1 MKRFGLILCCLMV
14 TVLFAAAKSDSSA
27 KNDTIGITQQEVS
40 KWISEPYVNSKGEKK
55 VHYYAVW
62 RGNLLTTSK
71 TTIEKVT
78 LCNKYN
84 AKCALIVIG
93 KRSANGSF
101 QPKRITT
108 N

>member
-1 MKRFGLILCCLMV
+1 MFV
-14 TVLFAAAKSDSSA
+14 VYTTLFAVAKSSQTA
-27 KNDTIGITQQEVS
+27 KNDTIGVTQQEVS
-40 KWISEPYVNSKGEKK
+40 KWISEPYINNKGEKK

-93 KRSANGSF
+93 KRSANGGF

>member
-1 MKRFGLILCCLMV
+1 MKRINLILCCLMIA
-14 TVLFAAAKSDSSA
+14 LFAVAKNDSSA
-27 KNDTIGITQQEVS
+27 KNDTIGVTQQEVS

-55 VHYYAVW
+55 VHYYAIW

-71 TTIEKVT
+71 TTIEKAT

-84 AKCALIVIG
+84 AKCALIVVG
-93 KRSANGSF
+93 KRSASGVF

>member
-1 MKRFGLILCCLMV
+1 MKRSGLILCCLM
-14 TVLFAAAKSDSSA
+14 TVLFAVAKSNSSA

-40 KWISEPYVNSKGEKK
+40 KWISEPYINDKGEKK
-55 VHYYAVW
+55 VHYYAIW

-71 TTIEKVT
+71 TTIERAM
-78 LCNKYN
+78 LCDKYN
-84 AKCALIVIG
+84 AKCALIVVG

>member
-1 MKRFGLILCCLMV
+1 MKKFILTFVAVLIC
-14 TVLFAAAKSDSSA
+14 TALFADKQHA
-27 KNDTIGITQQEVS
+27 KNDTIGVTQQEVS
-40 KWISEPYVNSKGEKK
+40 KWISEPYINSKGEKK

-84 AKCALIVIG
+84 AKCALIVVG